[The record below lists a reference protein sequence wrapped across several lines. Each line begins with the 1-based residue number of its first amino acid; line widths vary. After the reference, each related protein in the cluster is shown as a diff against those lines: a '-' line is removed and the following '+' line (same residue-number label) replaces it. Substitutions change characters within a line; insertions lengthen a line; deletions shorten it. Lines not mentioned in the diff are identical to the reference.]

1 MGWNRVLGRD
11 PRNGQTH
18 LTRRLLARL
27 INNPR
32 RRRRR
37 MRMRIHHVEGIVSP
51 RRPLLLRMMLLRR
64 NVRLG

>member
-1 MGWNRVLGRD
+1 MGRNRVLGRD

-27 INNPR
+27 INNTR

-37 MRMRIHHVEGIVSP
+37 MRMRIHHVEGIVNP
-51 RRPLLLRMMLLRR
+51 WRPLLLRMMLLGR